1 MKTVSKVTL
10 ILLALSMLF
19 CFVACAYVE
28 KTGAWESAT
37 HRSDKEFGSGAKT
50 VYVTVKAEEQS
61 IVFTVKTD
69 KEYLGEALTE
79 HELITGEEGQY
90 GLYITSVNGMAIAE
104 GEQAYWAL
112 YKDGAYSMTGV
123 DLTPIANGECY
134 ELVKESY

>member
-10 ILLALSMLF
+10 ILLAVSMLF
-19 CFVACAYVE
+19 CLVACADVE

-37 HRSDKEFGSGAKT
+37 YRSDKEFGSGAKT

-69 KEYLGEALTE
+69 KEYLGEALSE

-90 GLYITSVNGMAIAE
+90 GLYITAVNGMAIAE
-104 GEQAYWAL
+104 GEKAYWAL

-123 DLTPIANGECY
+123 DTTPIASGECY

>member
-1 MKTVSKVTL
+1 MKTARKITL

-19 CFVACAYVE
+19 ALVACAGVP

-37 HRSDKEFGSGAKT
+37 YRSDKEFGDGAKT
-50 VYVTVKAEEQS
+50 VYVAVKAEDQS
-61 IVFTVKTD
+61 VTFTVRTD
-69 KEYLGEALTE
+69 KEFLGEALTE
-79 HELITGEEGQY
+79 HELITGEDGQY
-90 GLYITSVNGMAIAE
+90 GLYITAVNGMAIAD

-123 DLTPIANGECY
+123 DTTPIADGEHY

>member
-1 MKTVSKVTL
+1 MKKLTL

-19 CFVACAYVE
+19 CFVACADVE

-37 HRSDKEFGSGAKT
+37 YLSDKEFGDGAKT

-61 IVFTVKTD
+61 FTFTVKTA
-69 KEYLGEALTE
+69 KEYVGDALSE

-90 GLYITSVNGMAIAE
+90 GLYIISVNGMAIAE
-104 GEQAYWAL
+104 GEKAYWAL

-123 DLTPIANGECY
+123 DLTPIASGECY
-134 ELVKESY
+134 ELVKASY

>member
-1 MKTVSKVTL
+1 MKNVKKLTL

-19 CFVACAYVE
+19 CFVACADVE

-37 HRSDKEFGSGAKT
+37 YRSDKEFGSGAKT

-69 KEYLGEALTE
+69 KEYLGEALSE

-90 GLYITSVNGMAIAE
+90 GLYITAVNGMAIAE
-104 GEQAYWAL
+104 GEKAYWAL

-123 DLTPIANGECY
+123 DTTPIASGECY
-134 ELVKESY
+134 ELVKEGY

>member
-1 MKTVSKVTL
+1 MKTAKKLTL
-10 ILLALSMLF
+10 VLLALSMLL
-19 CFVACAYVE
+19 CFVACADVE
-28 KTGAWESAT
+28 KTGIWESAT

-50 VYVTVKAEEQS
+50 VYVTVKAEDQS

-69 KEYLGEALTE
+69 KEFLGDALAE

-123 DLTPIANGECY
+123 DTTPIADGEHY